1 VLLSLLLPLASL
13 ASCGQPAPPL
23 LESLKLGIPA
33 AALQSPFEGP
43 LPDATELR
51 VGISF
56 KFDPQVLNLVG
67 QQPLR
72 PEQPSDLEQFARR
85 LGISDVTYQKIAGFF
100 NIGGLVLKL
109 SKLRTYLSL
118 QAKAGT
124 FARLLHTRFV
134 IHLYKSRTFYAPA
147 TPPKVPSFLAAM
159 IDAITGLD
167 SYSTQ
172 PRHALYI
179 HDQGSHASRHGALD
193 CSPASQTLAT
203 ADVAGAYS
211 LRLQRPLAARSA
223 RRKHDH

>member
-1 VLLSLLLPLASL
+1 VISFRKAYHAKVVRLSALLLSLLLPLASL

-23 LESLKLGIPA
+23 LESLKLG
-33 AALQSPFEGP
+33 
-43 LPDATELR
+43 
-51 VGISF
+51 
-56 KFDPQVLNLVG
+56 
-67 QQPLR
+67 
-72 PEQPSDLEQFARR
+72 
-85 LGISDVTYQKIAGFF
+85 
-100 NIGGLVLKL
+100 
-109 SKLRTYLSL
+109 KLRTYLSL

-179 HDQGSHASRHGALD
+179 HDQGSHVSRHGALD
-193 CSPASQTLAT
+193 CSPL
-203 ADVAGAYS
+203 
-211 LRLQRPLAARSA
+211 A
-223 RRKHDH
+223 RRWQQRTLQEPTVTTPSGSEACTAKT